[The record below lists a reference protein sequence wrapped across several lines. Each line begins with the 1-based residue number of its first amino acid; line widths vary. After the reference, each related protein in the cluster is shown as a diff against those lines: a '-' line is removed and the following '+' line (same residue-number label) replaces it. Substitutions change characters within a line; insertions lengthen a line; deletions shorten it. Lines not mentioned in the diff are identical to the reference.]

1 MIEADPLEVAG
12 WRMVNGELR
21 SEDLPQLATDALVR
35 GLDTPSL
42 RVLAGQDPAD
52 VRDSADLFRRALDEL
67 GVSLPAHDEAAWS
80 LARMTAQGIVDGVV
94 SPAVGANEIWGSAYH
109 RVDDSGDLRIFVG
122 LASMLDD
129 HPEDSAA
136 IEKQIVMAAKELLQ
150 RPRPRRWIKLMACV
164 GHSSLTRTAGDS
176 DVEVDPAALPIGPGL
191 VAEIERWAVEHLA
204 VLGDWP
210 RASGFESEQ
219 QAEVFVRKG
228 EQLAARLEAELGA
241 EYYVEYMPEPIR
253 PPGVKLSRATD

>member
-1 MIEADPLEVAG
+1 VIEADPLEVAG

-21 SEDLPQLATDALVR
+21 SEDLPRLATDALVR

-52 VRDSADLFRRALDEL
+52 VRDSADLFLR
-67 GVSLPAHDEAAWS
+67 AHDEAAWS
-80 LARMTAQGIVDGVV
+80 LARMTAQGIADGAI

-109 RVDDSGDLRIFVG
+109 RVEDSGDLRIFVG

-136 IEKQIVMAAKELLQ
+136 VEKQIVVAAKDLLQ
-150 RPRPRRWIKLMACV
+150 RSRPRRWIKLMARV
-164 GHSSLTRTAGDS
+164 GHSSLTRTAGDT
-176 DVEVDPAALPIGPGL
+176 DVEVDPAALPVGPGL
-191 VAEIERWAVEHLA
+191 VAEIECWAAKHLA

-210 RASGFESEQ
+210 RAGGFESEQ
-219 QAEVFVRKG
+219 EAEVFVRKG
-228 EQLAARLEAELGA
+228 EQLAARLQAELGA

-253 PPGVKLSRATD
+253 PPGVKLSRATE